1 MIPVICPVYLPNVY
15 YCNWILNQPK
25 VFFVVDSHYQKQ
37 TFRNRTEIYGA
48 NGKLKLTIPVENIKS
63 QNHQKEKDVC
73 IANEILWQKQH
84 WKSICS
90 AYKSSPYFEFYEKD
104 LEPFYEKK
112 AIHLMAF
119 NLKILLKI
127 MELIQAQLNYEF
139 VEWDENKHH
148 RMDFLINAKKK
159 LGLKAKPYTQ
169 VFENKSGFLDN
180 LSILDVVF
188 NLGPKS
194 SNYLKNQK
202 VIFP

>member
-63 QNHQKEKDVC
+63 QNHQKEKDVF

-112 AIHLMAF
+112 AIHLMDF

>member
-73 IANEILWQKQH
+73 IANEIQWQKQH

-119 NLKILLKI
+119 NLNILLKI

-159 LGLKAKPYTQ
+159 LALKAKPYTQ
-169 VFENKSGFLDN
+169 VFENKSGFIDN

>member
-73 IANEILWQKQH
+73 IANEIQWQKQH

-159 LGLKAKPYTQ
+159 IALKAKPYTQ

>member
-1 MIPVICPVYLPNVY
+1 
-15 YCNWILNQPK
+15 
-25 VFFVVDSHYQKQ
+25 
-37 TFRNRTEIYGA
+37 
-48 NGKLKLTIPVENIKS
+48 
-63 QNHQKEKDVC
+63 
-73 IANEILWQKQH
+73 
-84 WKSICS
+84 
-90 AYKSSPYFEFYEKD
+90 
-104 LEPFYEKK
+104 
-112 AIHLMAF
+112 MAF

-159 LGLKAKPYTQ
+159 IGLKAKPYTQ
-169 VFENKSGFLDN
+169 VFENKSGFIDN